1 MHRSTLL
8 SRAPSVIIVVLA
20 LAVVRGL
27 PRHRSIIAR
36 ECGHT
41 IFGFTLISLSG
52 FVGSNACT
60 VTTSLGMV
68 SKCTLL
74 IN

>member
-1 MHRSTLL
+1 M
-8 SRAPSVIIVVLA
+8 
-20 LAVVRGL
+20 
-27 PRHRSIIAR
+27 SIIAR

-68 SKCTLL
+68 GKCTFL